1 MLVLGW
7 ESLLKFVVWWHWSNV
22 FVILLLFDRK
32 LFLVKYLFSFK
43 IWNKKLLQNKHGVLV
58 LTRASLGS
66 SLVLKYFWVG
76 GWHPTSYSYLLFICY
91 QTHSFTCSR
100 LNSPCPCRRAETY
113 SCEQSWLFLE
123 DATRPLRQL
132 APEHPRFPELWNT
145 FEKNMNFTVQICS
158 QSKE

>member
-1 MLVLGW
+1 M
-7 ESLLKFVVWWHWSNV
+7 F
-22 FVILLLFDRK
+22 LLFYCY
-32 LFLVKYLFSFK
+32 LTENCFLVKNLFSFK
-43 IWNKKLLQNKHGVLV
+43 IWNKKSLQNKHGVLV

-76 GWHPTSYSYLLFICY
+76 GWHPTIYSYLLFICY

-113 SCEQSWLFLE
+113 SCEQSWLFRE

-145 FEKNMNFTVQICS
+145 FEKKRWISRFKYVANQKNNYTSCLTCRKFWCFATC
-158 QSKE
+158 